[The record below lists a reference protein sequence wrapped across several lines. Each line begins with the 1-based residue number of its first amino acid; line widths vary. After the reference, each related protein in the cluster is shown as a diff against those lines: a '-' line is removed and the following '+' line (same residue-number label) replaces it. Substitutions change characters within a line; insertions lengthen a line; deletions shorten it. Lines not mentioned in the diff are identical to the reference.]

1 MNITDS
7 NKREKIRQSINSK
20 LALYSTEKDNR
31 MYAYAKRIDYYNGLI
46 KPLVSP
52 GHEEVN
58 SRLHSAIADKISAYS
73 GTNAFDIN
81 ITAKDITNEA
91 DMTMAQT
98 AEDIE
103 KDVLDASDKDVWF
116 LNCNETADR
125 LGDGLV
131 TTEIRDG
138 MPYHESIE
146 KPENVYFGWRTDNAN
161 ELEWWAYEYGITPE
175 AALDRFKE
183 RLTPNTEINRIALDQ
198 PSERNTLAGIYDLV
212 ISTLTQRQD
221 TTPKF
226 VKLTIFNTF
235 IDIKDREG
243 KVIIPADSQVIL
255 ANGTPYEIHEG
266 KAKQLYHFKAFT
278 SPGLP
283 TGVCAF
289 ETSANLVV
297 HLDKKL
303 GEQSDASAQAVN
315 PKFVTTDSNIERM
328 KQRLVPNR
336 SQIIKK
342 QDKETVLEL
351 LKMDTN
357 AYSPEPLIKN
367 LINFIR
373 NNSGLQ
379 ELAQDQISPN
389 ISGRALAYVFQGI
402 IQIVSKKRVRWS
414 KIIKDMVVNDLW
426 LFSEGKPEIR
436 KAFFEGPNFRFKVNV
451 IWPEVM
457 ENDKATKIANVL
469 NLTNAKIISKHTA
482 MSQVDVADPTME
494 QKRVDLETAKEL
506 EYQQALQQELQQPS
520 EPTGPIMNE
529 SMNQE
534 GEGIASQPNSAGSAQ
549 TAGMS
554 PQGAANQQMQ
564 NGGN

>member
-1 MNITDS
+1 MNLTLL
-7 NKREKIRQSINSK
+7 EQEQIRLAIKQK
-20 LALYSTEKDNR
+20 LQLYSTEKDNR

-46 KPLVSP
+46 KPVVNF
-52 GHEEVN
+52 GHEEIS
-58 SRLHSAIADKISAYS
+58 SRMCAAIADKISAYS

-81 ITAKDITNEA
+81 LTARDITNEA
-91 DMTMAQT
+91 EMALAQT

-103 KDVLDASDKDVWF
+103 KEILEASDKDLWF
-116 LNCNETADR
+116 MNCNETADR

-131 TTEIRDG
+131 TTEMRDG
-138 MPYHESIE
+138 MPYHENIE

-183 RLTPNTEINRIALDQ
+183 RLTPSSDIDGLALNTATGK
-198 PSERNTLAGIYDLV
+198 NTLAGIYDLV
-212 ISTLTQRQD
+212 MSTLTQRQD

-226 VKLTIFNTF
+226 VKITIFNTF
-235 IDIKDREG
+235 IDLKDQSG
-243 KVIIPADSQVIL
+243 KIIVPAGSQVVC
-255 ANGTPYEIHEG
+255 ANGTPYETHKG
-266 KAKQLYHFKAFT
+266 KAKDLYHFKAFT

-297 HLDKKL
+297 HMDKKL

-328 KQRLVPNR
+328 KQKLIPNR

-357 AYSPEPLIKN
+357 AYSPEPLLKN
-367 LINFIR
+367 ILNFIR
-373 NNSGLQ
+373 TNSGLQ
-379 ELAQDQISPN
+379 ELGQDQISPN
-389 ISGRALAYVFQGI
+389 ISGRALAYVYQGI
-402 IQIVSKKRVRWS
+402 IQIVSKKRIRWS
-414 KIIKDMVVNDLW
+414 KILKDMVVNDLYM
-426 LFSEGKPEIR
+426 FTEDKPEMR
-436 KAFFEGPNFRFKVNV
+436 KAFFDGKNFKFKVNI
-451 IWPEVM
+451 IWPEVL
-457 ENDKATKIANVL
+457 ENDRATKIANVL
-469 NLTNAKIISKHTA
+469 NLTNSKIISKHTA
-482 MSQVDVADPTME
+482 MTQVDIADPTME
-494 QKRVDLETAKEL
+494 QKRIDLETAKEL

-520 EPTGPIMNE
+520 EATGPIMNE

-534 GEGIASQPNSAGSAQ
+534 GEGIASTPNNAGSAQ
-549 TAGMS
+549 TAGMG
-554 PQGAANQQMQ
+554 PQSSINQQNQ
-564 NGGN
+564 NGV